1 MSFRAFVGLF
11 ALSTS
16 ALLGSPPPAETAPAA
31 VPGFSFV
38 KTVNQISEYTLDA
51 NGLQVLLMPEHS
63 APVLTFMVTYRVG
76 SRNEVTGTTGATHL
90 LEHLMFKGTEK
101 FQRAK
106 GTGIDQLLERS
117 GAVYNATTYLD
128 RTNYYEN
135 MGSDQLALAVEFE
148 SDRMRNLLLHE
159 ADRQPEMTVVRN
171 EFERGENSPFQALIK
186 EIFQG
191 AYVAHPY
198 HHSTIGWRSD
208 IEKVPIE
215 KLREFYD
222 TFYWPDNAT
231 VSVIGDFQPAD
242 ALALIK
248 KFYGQIPKAPKPI
261 PQVYTEEPEQSA
273 PRRVGVKRAG
283 QLGVVAIG
291 HKIPAGTHPDYPA
304 LTVMSAILTDGK
316 NSRLYRTLT
325 DKNLTT
331 SVQAFLGFN
340 HDATLHITFA
350 ALAPNAKH
358 EEVEKIA
365 VQEIER
371 LKKDGVTDLEVS
383 TAVNKILADAAF
395 QRDGSFAIAGNLN
408 ECIAVGDW
416 TTYYSVEEGTKK
428 VTAADVKRVA
438 NDYLVEDHST
448 TGWFIPVEEPA
459 SGPPAP
465 TPGKKPSR
473 SELHPSDG
481 PYFYRDPELSLATD
495 PDQAALASGNA
506 PATTTSTFAN
516 SVIRERIAGIDVL
529 LYKTGV
535 KDVVTFRAA
544 LPAGD
549 ALSPPTNLALATL
562 TGGMLDKGTK
572 KQDQFA
578 ISQKLESAGA
588 TLQFKVENYSLVIDG
603 QCLKKD
609 VSLVLELMAEQLRE
623 PAFSPE
629 EFEKEKKQLA
639 GSLRRALESPDSRAR
654 ESFSRALYPPG
665 HPNREASVSEF
676 LAAVESA
683 TVDQVK
689 AFHAAHYGPK
699 HFILVAVGDVD
710 PAEVKTKV
718 GEVFQGWTGGAD
730 VPKANPPHGID
741 GPPEQVVYMA
751 EKPSVTV
758 MFGQAIDL
766 KYTDPDYQALRLGTA
781 VLGSGFTGRLMANVR
796 DKEGLTYGIGSRL
809 SNDTYNDGDW
819 RITATFAPKLLQKGI
834 ESTRRQLTAWYEKG
848 ITPEELEKR
857 KSNLIGSFKVN
868 LATTTGLAE
877 QLLITA
883 QRGYDPSFLDRYP
896 TLINSL
902 TTEQVN
908 GAIKKY
914 LKPESMV
921 MIEAGTVP
929 GAAPAP
935 AAK

>member
-1 MSFRAFVGLF
+1 MSYRAFFGLIAF
-11 ALSTS
+11 FTLLSLRPT
-16 ALLGSPPPAETAPAA
+16 AAAAPAT

-38 KTVNQISEYTLDA
+38 KTVNQISEYALDA

-101 FQRAK
+101 FQRPK
-106 GTGIDQLLERS
+106 GTGVDQLLERS

-128 RTNYYEN
+128 RTNYYAN
-135 MGSDQLALAVEFE
+135 IGNDRLPLVVELE
-148 SDRMRNLLLHE
+148 ADRMRNLLLRE

-242 ALALIK
+242 ALSLVK
-248 KFYGQIPKAPKPI
+248 QFYGQIPKAPKPI
-261 PQVYTEEPEQSA
+261 PQLYTEEPEQSA

-291 HKIPAGTHPDYPA
+291 HKIPAGTHADYPA
-304 LTVMSAILTDGK
+304 ITVLSAILTDGK

-340 HDATLHITFA
+340 HDPSLHITFA

-358 EEVEKIA
+358 DEVEKIA
-365 VQEIER
+365 LQEIER
-371 LKKDGVTDLEVS
+371 LKKDGVTELEVS
-383 TAVNKILADAAF
+383 TAINKILADAAF
-395 QRDGSFAIAGNLN
+395 QRDGSFNIAGNLN

-416 TTYYSVEEGTKK
+416 TTYYSIEDRTKK
-428 VTAADVKRVA
+428 VTVADVKRVA
-438 NDYLVEDHST
+438 NDYLTEEHST
-448 TGWFIPVEEPA
+448 AGWFIPVEEPEV
-459 SGPPAP
+459 GPPAV
-465 TPGKKPSR
+465 TPPQKPSR
-473 SELHPSDG
+473 SAAHPSDG
-481 PYFYRDPELSLATD
+481 PYYYRNPEWSR
-495 PDQAALASGNA
+495 AAEADASSPASGSA
-506 PATTTSTFAN
+506 SAMTTGSFTTN
-516 SVIRERIAGIDVL
+516 VVRERIAGIDVL

-535 KDVVTFRAA
+535 RDVVTFRAA

-549 ALSPPTNLALATL
+549 ALSPVENLAVATL
-562 TGGMLDKGTK
+562 TGGMLDKGTI

-578 ISQKLESAGA
+578 ISQKLESVGA
-588 TLQFKVENYSLVIDG
+588 TLQFKVENYTLIIDG

-609 VSLVLELMAEQLRE
+609 MPLVVALIAEQLRE
-623 PAFSPE
+623 PAFAPE
-629 EFEKEKKQLA
+629 EFAKEKKQLA
-639 GSLRRALESPDSRAR
+639 GSLRRQLENPDSRAR
-654 ESFSRALYPPG
+654 ESFSRALYPAG
-665 HPNREASVSEF
+665 HPNRDASVSEF
-676 LAAVESA
+676 LAAVESS
-683 TVDQVK
+683 TLEQLK
-689 AFHAAHYGPK
+689 AFHASYYGPK
-699 HFILVAVGDVD
+699 HFILVAVGDID
-710 PAEVKTKV
+710 PADVKAKIA
-718 GEVFQGWTGGAD
+718 ESFKGWTGGAD
-730 VPKANPPHGID
+730 VPKANPPRGID
-741 GPPEQVVYMA
+741 GPREQVVYMA

-758 MFGQAIDL
+758 VFGQATGL
-766 KYTDPDYQALRLGTA
+766 KYTDPEYQALRLGTA

-809 SNDTYNDGDW
+809 ANDTYNGGDW
-819 RITATFAPKLLQKGI
+819 RITATFAPKLLEKGI
-834 ESTRRQLTAWYEKG
+834 ESTRRQLNAWYEKG
-848 ITPEELEKR
+848 ITPDELEKR

-868 LATTTGLAE
+868 LATSTGLAE

-896 TLINSL
+896 EMINGI

-908 GAIKKY
+908 SAIKKY

-921 MIEAGTVP
+921 LIEAGTVP
-929 GAAPAP
+929 GAAPA
-935 AAK
+935 ATK

>member
-1 MSFRAFVGLF
+1 MSFRAFVGFL
-11 ALSTS
+11 AVSAILS
-16 ALLGSPPPAETAPAA
+16 SPVLAATAPVT

-38 KTVNQISEYTLDA
+38 KTVNQISEYTLDG

-101 FQRAK
+101 FQRPK
-106 GTGIDQLLERS
+106 GTGVDQLLERS
-117 GAVYNATTYLD
+117 GANYNATTYLD
-128 RTNYYEN
+128 RTNYYAN
-135 MGSDQLALAVEFE
+135 IGSDRLALVVEIE
-148 SDRMRNLLLHE
+148 ADRMRNLLLHE
-159 ADRQPEMTVVRN
+159 SDRQPEMTVVRN

-208 IEKVPIE
+208 IEKVSIE

-242 ALALIK
+242 ALGLIK
-248 KFYGQIPKAPKPI
+248 QFYGQIPKAPKPI
-261 PQVYTEEPEQSA
+261 PQLYTEEPEQSA

-283 QLGVVAIG
+283 QLGVIGIG
-291 HKIPAGTHPDYPA
+291 HKIPAATHPDYPA

-331 SVQAFLGFN
+331 SVSAFLGFN
-340 HDATLHITFA
+340 HDPSLHITFA

-358 EEVEKIA
+358 DEVEKIA
-365 VQEIER
+365 LQEIER

-383 TAVNKILADAAF
+383 TAINKILADAAF

-408 ECIAVGDW
+408 ECIAAGDW
-416 TTYYSVEEGTKK
+416 TTYYSIEDKTRK

-448 TGWFIPVEEPA
+448 TGWFIPVEEA
-459 SGPPAP
+459 DAGPPTAAP
-465 TPGKKPSR
+465 AKKPSR
-473 SELHPSDG
+473 SETHPSDG
-481 PYFYRDPELSLATD
+481 PYYYRDPAESLTAAELEG
-495 PDQAALASGNA
+495 AASA
-506 PATTTSTFAN
+506 PGSAGTTTTGGFAAN
-516 SVIRERIAGIDVL
+516 VIRERIAGIDVL

-535 KDVVTFRAA
+535 QDVVTFRASM
-544 LPAGD
+544 PAGD
-549 ALSPPTNLALATL
+549 ALSPVENLAVATL

-578 ISQKLESAGA
+578 ISQKLESVGA
-588 TLQFKVENYSLVIDG
+588 TLEFKVENYTLTITG

-609 VSLVLELMAEQLRE
+609 MPLVVELMAEQLRE
-623 PAFSPE
+623 PAFSAA
-629 EFEKEKKQLA
+629 EFEKEKKQVA
-639 GSLRRALESPDSRAR
+639 GLMRRALENPDSRAR
-654 ESFSRALYPPG
+654 ETFSRALYPPG

-676 LAAVESA
+676 IAAVEAS
-683 TVDQVK
+683 TLDQVK
-689 AFHAAHYGPK
+689 AFHASYYGPK
-699 HFILVAVGDVD
+699 HFILVAVGDID
-710 PAEVKTKV
+710 PADVKAKV
-718 GEVFQGWTGGAD
+718 AGAFNGWTGGAE
-730 VPKANPPHGID
+730 VPVASPPRITD
-741 GPPEQVVYMA
+741 SPREQVVFMA

-758 MFGQAIDL
+758 VFGQVTGL

-809 SNDTYNDGDW
+809 SNDTYNGGDW
-819 RITATFAPKLLQKGI
+819 RISATFAPKLLEKGI

-857 KSNLIGSFKVN
+857 KSNLIGTFKVN

-877 QLLITA
+877 QLLITV
-883 QRGYDPSFLDRYP
+883 QRGLDPSFLDRYP
-896 TLINSL
+896 TMINSL

-908 GAIKKY
+908 GAVKKY

-921 MIEAGTVP
+921 LIKAGTVP
-929 GAAPAP
+929 GASPTP